1 MKAKELGK
9 LSNEELR
16 EKLKELKQKL
26 MKLRFQN
33 KIGGLEKP
41 SEIKAR
47 KKDVARIL
55 TILRERELREREFQ
69 AQNSEV
75 K

>member
-1 MKAKELGK
+1 MKAKELRK
-9 LSNEELR
+9 LSNEELQ

-33 KIGGLEKP
+33 EIGGLEKP
-41 SEIKAR
+41 SEIKATKR
-47 KKDVARIL
+47 DIARIL
-55 TILRERELREREFQ
+55 TILRERELE
-69 AQNSEV
+69 AQNAEV

>member
-1 MKAKELGK
+1 MKAKELRK
-9 LSNEELR
+9 LSNEELK

-33 KIGGLEKP
+33 EIGGLEKP
-41 SEIKAR
+41 SEIKAT
-47 KKDVARIL
+47 KKDIARIL
-55 TILRERELREREFQ
+55 TILRERELE

>member
-1 MKAKELGK
+1 MKAKELRK

-33 KIGGLEKP
+33 EIGGLEKP
-41 SEIKAR
+41 SEIKST
-47 KKDVARIL
+47 KKDIARIL
-55 TILRERELREREFQ
+55 TILRERELQ

-75 K
+75 E

>member
-1 MKAKELGK
+1 MKAKELRK

-33 KIGGLEKP
+33 EIGGLEKP
-41 SEIKAR
+41 SEIKAT
-47 KKDVARIL
+47 KKDIARIL
-55 TILRERELREREFQ
+55 TILRERELQ

-75 K
+75 E